1 MATSSKTKVKLW
13 LSRGRGTFAP
23 ARFLAMTRQGFHGRF
38 ASCGLA
44 CPPIFGPLS
53 VPIHRRALLLC
64 DEAVKMRAV
73 DSCVHRLCSCESHR
87 CLYDW
92 PAPSAS
98 PCCQTRLRRP
108 RSPGQR
114 LQTTTSNRRWCGVR
128 QSYGSFHMLGDHP
141 CARVDGAQN
150 SVESL
155 AFRPSQKMPDSFGA
169 VQKRLR
175 PCMAVER
182 ATQ

>member
-38 ASCGLA
+38 ASRGLA

-53 VPIHRRALLLC
+53 VPIHRCAILLC

-73 DSCVHRLCSCESHR
+73 DSCVHRLCSCGSHR

-98 PCCQTRLRRP
+98 PCCQTRHRRP

-114 LQTTTSNRRWCGVR
+114 LQTTPSNRRWCGSRTGLFTCWATTHALAWTELRIVR
-128 QSYGSFHMLGDHP
+128 RVLLFVLPKRCPTRSVPSKN
-141 CARVDGAQN
+141 ARGPA
-150 SVESL
+150 
-155 AFRPSQKMPDSFGA
+155 
-169 VQKRLR
+169 
-175 PCMAVER
+175 
-182 ATQ
+182 